1 MVHVVEF
8 FCKVSSEGN
17 IELTGVE
24 NGNQRKAVLQLYTG
38 MKRLCLLKIIEA
50 VLKSYLVED
59 IRIKEPTIEEIAK
72 KYYGE

>member
-1 MVHVVEF
+1 M
-8 FCKVSSEGN
+8 
-17 IELTGVE
+17 E